1 MIGNA
6 YGKILVMDDGG
17 KRGAIFSTGA
27 GGVKGADPKDFVPKT
42 PAQNELKV
50 VDHLAVDKTEI
61 FNPVDMEIA
70 LNKQKLESKHPDLEN
85 TLSTENTPSIDNT
98 LAAENLSNPTDAKV
112 NNWVD
117 ALTKDANETT
127 DTANVNNINSVGNTD
142 KADARQNSAHTAETA
157 APAAATPAV
166 TTAATPEASIPE
178 ASELAATRPEAPTA
192 PIATTE
198 ALGAVEAPEAT
209 EALEAP
215 AVAPIAEPLAPT
227 TTPVEDQYFMDAM
240 QNVNARKA
248 EAKKKQQKKMIVAAI
263 VVGVLAV
270 VTISGIFLAS
280 NLINKKGKTTGPK
293 ALINIV
299 DENMANIEKAGG
311 VLINVGND
319 NLTPYNLME
328 IDFTPGLEGAIKSYK
343 ELGKSLS
350 EQTFKDDKLQL
361 GEETKNIAK
370 KMVEREEQLTAPV
383 KRLKAFN
390 ELMKTGEYS
399 DEIRQ
404 QLEDK
409 NTTAKIDE
417 KVKAANTF
425 KSIIAKEQK
434 EDCYDSKTGSAKN
447 AKKICE
453 ELRQQKQVYKETLYD
468 ETITD
473 KIVFRDKFRQWQR
486 EYDAMKETLENFRGK
501 LKDRYGK

>member
-1 MIGNA
+1 
-6 YGKILVMDDGG
+6 MDDGG
-17 KRGAIFSTGA
+17 KRGAIFSAGT
-27 GGVKGADPKDFVPKT
+27 GGVKGADPNDFVPKT
-42 PAQNELKV
+42 PAQNDLKV

-70 LNKQKLESKHPDLEN
+70 LNKQDLESKHPDAGN
-85 TLSTENTPSIDNT
+85 TLSAENTPSIDNT
-98 LAAENLSNPTDAKV
+98 LVAENLSNATDAKV
-112 NNWVD
+112 NNWVN
-117 ALTKDANETT
+117 ALTKDT
-127 DTANVNNINSVGNTD
+127 
-142 KADARQNSAHTAETA
+142 SAGE
-157 APAAATPAV
+157 APAPEAPATPAV
-166 TTAATPEASIPE
+166 SMSEAQEPVATAPEAPATEAPATKAPETSALETPEAPVTTMAPE
-178 ASELAATRPEAPTA
+178 ASEAPATTTA
-192 PIATTE
+192 PE
-198 ALGAVEAPEAT
+198 MPVLEAPE
-209 EALEAP
+209 
-215 AVAPIAEPLAPT
+215 VAPMAEPLVST
-227 TTPVEDQYFMDAM
+227 TAPVEDQYFMDAV

-263 VVGVLAV
+263 AIGVLAV

-343 ELGKSLS
+343 ELGKSLN

-370 KMVEREEQLTAPV
+370 KMAEREEQLTAPV

-434 EDCYDSKTGSAKN
+434 EDCYDSKTGSVKN

-453 ELRQQKQVYKETLYD
+453 ELRQQKPVYKETLYD
-468 ETITD
+468 ETIMS

-486 EYDAMKETLENFRGK
+486 EYDAMKETLEKFRGK

>member
-17 KRGAIFSTGA
+17 KRGAIFSAGA

-70 LNKQKLESKHPDLEN
+70 LNKQSLEGKHPDLEN

-117 ALTKDANETT
+117 ALTKDANEAT
-127 DTANVNNINSVGNTD
+127 DAANVSNTNSADNTD
-142 KADARQNSAHTAETA
+142 KADAQQNSAHTAETV
-157 APAAATPAV
+157 APAAATPVAL
-166 TTAATPEASIPE
+166 TPE

-198 ALGAVEAPEAT
+198 TLGAVEAPEAT
-209 EALEAP
+209 EAP

-227 TTPVEDQYFMDAM
+227 TTPVEDQYFMDAV

-248 EAKKKQQKKMIVAAI
+248 EAKKRQQKKMIVAAI
-263 VVGVLAV
+263 AIGVLAV

-343 ELGKSLS
+343 ELGKSLN

-370 KMVEREEQLTAPV
+370 KMAEREEQLTAPV

-434 EDCYDSKTGSAKN
+434 EDCYDSKTGSVKN

-453 ELRQQKQVYKETLYD
+453 ELRQQKPVYKETLYD
-468 ETITD
+468 ETIMS

-486 EYDAMKETLENFRGK
+486 EYDAMKETLEKFRGK